1 MSEPMHH
8 SDLISVPSSYAPAEW
23 AARCELACA
32 YRVFDQFGWN
42 ELIYNHITLR
52 VPEEPGHFL
61 INPFG
66 LLYHEVRASN
76 LVKIDIDG
84 NIVGPSQHGVNPAG
98 FIVHSAVHRSREDA
112 HCVMHTHT
120 TAGSAVACQS
130 NGLVPLSFTSFF
142 YADRLAYHDF
152 EGITFDTDERDRLS
166 GNLGTKN
173 AMILRNHGL
182 LTCGVSVA
190 DAFAEMY
197 HLQRACE
204 VQLAAQ
210 SSGASLRFPS
220 AEVVRKTAHQFDLS
234 ARNAGQQNELLFSA
248 MRRWVQRLSENIYT

>member
-1 MSEPMHH
+1 MDHKTFATGS
-8 SDLISVPSSYAPAEW
+8 PSPAEYSEAEW
-23 AARCELACA
+23 DARCDLASA
-32 YRVFDQFGWN
+32 YRLFSHLGWH

-52 VPEEPGHFL
+52 VPDEPGYFL

-84 NIVGPSQHGVNPAG
+84 CIIGHSNHPVNPAG
-98 FIVHSAVHRSREDA
+98 FIVHSAVHRAREDA
-112 HCVMHTHT
+112 HYVMHTHT

-130 NGLVPLSFTSFF
+130 KGLLPLSFASFF
-142 YADRLAYHDF
+142 YVDRVAYHDF
-152 EGITFDTDERDRLS
+152 EGITFDLGQRVRLAAD
-166 GNLGTKN
+166 LGSKN

-182 LTCGVSVA
+182 LTCGASVA
-190 DAFAEMY
+190 DAFAELY

-210 SSGASLRFPS
+210 SSGARLHFPS
-220 AEVVRKTAHQFDLS
+220 SEIAARAAMQFDQS
-234 ARNAGQQNELLFSA
+234 ARQAGAQNELLFGA
-248 MRRWVQRLSENIYT
+248 MRRWMNEIAPETST

>member
-1 MSEPMHH
+1 MSTPKQ
-8 SDLISVPSSYAPAEW
+8 YAPAEW

-32 YRVFDQFGWN
+32 YRLFDQFGWH

-52 VPEEPGHFL
+52 VPQEPGHFL

-84 NIVGPSQHGVNPAG
+84 NIVGRSEHPVNPAG
-98 FIVHSAVHRSREDA
+98 FIVHSAVHRAREDA

-130 NGLVPLSFTSFF
+130 DGLLPLSFASFF

-152 EGITFDTDERDRLS
+152 EGITFEAGERDRLS

-173 AMILRNHGL
+173 AMVLRNHGL
-182 LTCGVSVA
+182 LTCGASVA

-204 VQLAAQ
+204 IQLAAQ
-210 SSGASLRFPS
+210 SSGASLRFPP
-220 AEVVRKTAHQFDLS
+220 AEVSGRTARQFDQS
-234 ARNAGQQNELLFSA
+234 AREAGQQNELLFGA
-248 MRRWVQRLSENIYT
+248 MRRWVHRLSADICT